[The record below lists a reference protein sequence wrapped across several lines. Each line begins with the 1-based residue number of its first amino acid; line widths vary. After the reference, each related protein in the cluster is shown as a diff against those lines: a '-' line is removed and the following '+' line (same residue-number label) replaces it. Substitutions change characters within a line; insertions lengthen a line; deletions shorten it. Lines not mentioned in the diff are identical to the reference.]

1 MATNNVIN
9 GTDIGIYISTTSGGT
24 YTLVA
29 FSTDASLSLAMET
42 RDITNKDSSGWR
54 ELLESTR
61 SGSISGN
68 FLYAQN
74 DSAGADVF
82 GFVDLYGYYTGRT
95 PLFVKFQTSG
105 SGDSYY
111 TASCYLTSLEASAPT
126 EDNTTCSL
134 TLELSGA
141 ITTATN

>member
-42 RDITNKDSSGWR
+42 RDVTNKDSVGWR
-54 ELLESTR
+54 TLLESTR

-68 FLYAQN
+68 FLYAER
-74 DSAGADVF
+74 DSAAADQF
-82 GFVDLYGYYTGRT
+82 NFVDLYDYYYART
-95 PLFVKFQTSG
+95 PLFVKFNTAESGDTYFTSG
-105 SGDSYY
+105 
-111 TASCYLTSLEASAPT
+111 CYLTSLEASAPT
-126 EDNTTCSL
+126 EDNTSCSL
-134 TLELSGA
+134 TLELTGA
-141 ITTATN
+141 INKATN